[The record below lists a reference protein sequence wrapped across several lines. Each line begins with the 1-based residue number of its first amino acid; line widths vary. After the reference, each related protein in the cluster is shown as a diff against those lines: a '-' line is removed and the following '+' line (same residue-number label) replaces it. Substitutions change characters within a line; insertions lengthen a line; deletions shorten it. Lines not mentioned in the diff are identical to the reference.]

1 MEFFCQQFIIYIV
14 NRCFMCFYR
23 KILQEKKNIK
33 LLFGDF
39 QKKKISIHHSVSRII
54 LGNIMEHVSKYFWNT
69 FSPKFL
75 LLHLTNA
82 LILDTYNNTSM
93 YFYVETVRTYTYLGI
108 LLTGNKNAPKLA
120 TSEFSQEFIMRH
132 TYFSRNRYWTCDLNI
147 LTTLIKLLDWQKR
160 YFLKTLENV

>member
-1 MEFFCQQFIIYIV
+1 MKKICVKTEHYYLLLIKMINNIFKNFYIVHTWNFFCQQFIIYIV

-23 KILQEKKNIK
+23 KILLEKKNIK

-75 LLHLTNA
+75 LL
-82 LILDTYNNTSM
+82 ITSDKCA
-93 YFYVETVRTYTYLGI
+93 YTTYL
-108 LLTGNKNAPKLA
+108 
-120 TSEFSQEFIMRH
+120 E
-132 TYFSRNRYWTCDLNI
+132 
-147 LTTLIKLLDWQKR
+147 
-160 YFLKTLENV
+160 